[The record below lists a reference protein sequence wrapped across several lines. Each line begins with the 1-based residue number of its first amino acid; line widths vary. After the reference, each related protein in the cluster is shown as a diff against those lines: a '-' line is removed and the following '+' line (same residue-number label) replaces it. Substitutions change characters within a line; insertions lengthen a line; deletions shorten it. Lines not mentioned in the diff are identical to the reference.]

1 MLYLMINNIFLVGEV
16 SQHDSYDVTGSKK
29 QENDSGYGS
38 KVSLSSSLS
47 SDAFDVSSNKKGN

>member
-1 MLYLMINNIFLVGEV
+1 MINNIFLVGEV
-16 SQHDSYDVTGSKK
+16 SRHDSYDVTGSKK
-29 QENDSGYGS
+29 QENGSGYGS